1 MDDDGTTGGTEGG
14 EYGYCQC
21 SWRSFCWQ
29 HNVDCWPCT
38 SVWSAG
44 FQAGTAAAA
53 AEEAEKDAR
62 AQALI
67 WDEWEQ
73 EWETEE
79 KKAAKKAEKKAAKK
93 KSKKEAKKKFS
104 TGSSGSL
111 LEASKKHL
119 CASGALLDQWDQE
132 KKAEEKANRRAAKK
146 AEKKRVKEAEKE
158 AKKKSSSGS
167 SGGCEAEALL
177 DHQWD
182 RQVQKTK
189 GCNAEVKR
197 AKC

>member
-53 AEEAEKDAR
+53 EEEAEKDAR

-93 KSKKEAKKKFS
+93 
-104 TGSSGSL
+104 
-111 LEASKKHL
+111 
-119 CASGALLDQWDQE
+119 
-132 KKAEEKANRRAAKK
+132 
-146 AEKKRVKEAEKE
+146 AEKE
-158 AKKKSSSGS
+158 AKKKSSAGS
-167 SGGCEAEALL
+167 PGGCEAEALL

>member
-79 KKAAKKAEKKAAKK
+79 KAAKKAEKKAAKK
-93 KSKKEAKKKFS
+93 KAKKEAEKKSS

-111 LEASKKHL
+111 LEACKQHN
-119 CASGALLDQWDQE
+119 CA
-132 KKAEEKANRRAAKK
+132 
-146 AEKKRVKEAEKE
+146 
-158 AKKKSSSGS
+158 
-167 SGGCEAEALL
+167 AEALL

-182 RQVQKTK
+182 Q
-189 GCNAEVKR
+189 EVKAETNYSPR
-197 AKC
+197 EN